1 MTEVRR
7 TRGRPRK
14 TQQPDAKPLLVAV
27 GLHAKVSQHLRDMI
41 LTGALAP
48 GRELV
53 EIDLSAMLGVSRTP
67 VREAL
72 KLLAVEG
79 LVELRPNRSARVPDL
94 QPEAITQLFEAIA
107 GIEGIAAELAAV
119 RITDAE
125 LADLRALQDEMEG
138 YHRATDLAPYF
149 TINQRIHRLIL
160 GASRNKPLQEAHE
173 SLYGRAELV
182 RRRALRTPE
191 RWDESVAE
199 HRAIFHALEA
209 RDSAR
214 AGALLRDHV
223 GRTGAVVLHHV
234 AASRR
239 SADAAHA
246 GVR

>member
-14 TQQPDAKPLLVAV
+14 TQQPDAKPLLVTV
-27 GLHAKVSQHLRDMI
+27 GLHEKVSQHIRDMI
-41 LTGALAP
+41 LSGALAP
-48 GRELV
+48 GGELV
-53 EIDLSAMLGVSRTP
+53 EVDLSAALGVSRTP

-79 LVELRPNRSARVPDL
+79 MVELRPNRSARVPDL
-94 QPEAITQLFEAIA
+94 QPEAIMQLFEAIA
-107 GIEGIAAELAAV
+107 GIERIAAELAAA

-125 LADLRALQDEMEG
+125 LAHLRILQDEMEG

-149 TINQRIHRLIL
+149 AINQRIHRLIV

-191 RWDESVAE
+191 RWDESVSE

-209 RDSAR
+209 RDSAS
-214 AGALLRDHV
+214 AGILLSEHV
-223 GRTGAVVLHHV
+223 SRTGTVVLRNV
-234 AASRR
+234 AAAGR
-239 SADAAHA
+239 SAEVAHT
-246 GVR
+246 GV